1 MARRRHR
8 ARRRGPEARGSPTP
22 SSQREIIVNSTLTE
36 TRVGVLEQGTLVE
49 LLIDDSKNRSIA
61 GNIYKGRVLKILPG
75 MQAAFV
81 DIGLA
86 KDAFLYVRDIW
97 EEVEDFE
104 QLLALGEGNGDAPG
118 NGEPAPEGEPVDVA
132 VEEGEAN
139 GGAEGEE
146 GPRERPLRP
155 RRPRRPQA
163 SIEELIK
170 EGQEVLVQVAREPL
184 GTKGARITT
193 RITLPGRFLVYM
205 PTESHLGVSRKVEI
219 EAERA
224 RLRQIIEEI
233 NPQQEGVI
241 VRTAG
246 MGRSAAEIGA
256 DLEFLRTLWQKIRA
270 RGETATAP
278 ALVNREL
285 DLTFRIFRDLFGHE
299 VKRLVLDSPAEYER
313 CQEFADSLFPDLKNH
328 LHLYDE
334 DEPIFKSFGI
344 DKEIEKALR
353 RKVWLK
359 SGGTLVIEETE
370 ALVSVDINTGKYVG
384 KHDFDETILK
394 TNLEAAREVA
404 RQVRLRDLG
413 GIIIIDFIDMDRQEH
428 RDQVMAELN
437 AALKADRSPT
447 NVFLLSE
454 LGLVE
459 MTRKRVKQGLTK
471 ALSQTCDHCGGLGWV
486 RSTSSLAHQALREAE
501 WRMLRK
507 RLPRLKI
514 RGHPGVI
521 EYLREEEAE
530 AIEQLQQT
538 YGCEVTLLPEPSYT
552 SGKYALL
559 EG

>member
-1 MARRRHR
+1 MK
-8 ARRRGPEARGSPTP
+8 
-22 SSQREIIVNSTLTE
+22 REILVNSSLIE
-36 TRVGVLEQGTLVE
+36 TRVAVLEDGTLVE
-49 LLIDDSKNRSIA
+49 LLIDDSKHRSIA

-81 DIGLA
+81 DIGLS

-97 EEVEDFE
+97 EDVDDYER
-104 QLLALGEGNGDAPG
+104 LLAMGEENGNGA
-118 NGEPAPEGEPVDVA
+118 A
-132 VEEGEAN
+132 
-139 GGAEGEE
+139 GEE
-146 GPRERPLRP
+146 PPGEEREPESAEAAEDAAADGTEAEERPLRP
-155 RRPRRPQA
+155 RRSRRPQA

-170 EGQEVLVQVAREPL
+170 EGQELLVQVAREPL
-184 GTKGARITT
+184 GTKGARITS
-193 RITLPGRFLVYM
+193 RITLPGRYLVYM
-205 PTESHLGVSRKVEI
+205 PTEFHVGISRKVED

-233 NPQQEGVI
+233 NPQREGVI

-256 DLEFLRTLWQKIRA
+256 DLEFLRTLWRKIRA
-270 RGETATAP
+270 KAETATAP
-278 ALVNREL
+278 AVVNREL
-285 DLTFRIFRDLFGHE
+285 DLTFRLFRDLFGHD
-299 VKRLVLDSPAEYER
+299 VKRLVVDSPTEYER
-313 CQEFADSLFPDLKNH
+313 CLEFTESLFPDLKPH
-328 LHLYDE
+328 LFLYDE

-344 DKEIEKALR
+344 DREVEKALR

-413 GIIIIDFIDMDRQEH
+413 GIIIIDFIDMARQEH
-428 RDQVMAELN
+428 RDQVLAELKD
-437 AALKADRSPT
+437 ALKADRSPT
-447 NVFLLSE
+447 NVSLISE

-459 MTRKRVKQGLTK
+459 MTRKRVKQGLNK
-471 ALSQTCDHCGGLGWV
+471 ALSQTCEHCGGMGWV
-486 RSTSSLAHQALREAE
+486 RSTSSLAHQALREVE

-507 RLPRLKI
+507 RLPRIKI
-514 RGHPGVI
+514 RAHTALI
-521 EYLREEEAE
+521 DYLREEEAE

-538 YGCEVTLLPEPSYT
+538 YCGEVTLQPDASYT
-552 SGKYALL
+552 PGKYALL

>member
-1 MARRRHR
+1 MARRRR
-8 ARRRGPEARGSPTP
+8 RSRRRAAEPGSAP
-22 SSQREIIVNSTLTE
+22 SASRQREIIVNSTLTE
-36 TRVGVLEQGTLVE
+36 TRVGVLEEGTLVE

-97 EEVEDFE
+97 EEVEDYE
-104 QLLALGEGNGDAPG
+104 QLLAMGEGNGEEAAEGEPPAGDAEPAEAG
-118 NGEPAPEGEPVDVA
+118 NGEEEPREPAP
-132 VEEGEAN
+132 
-139 GGAEGEE
+139 
-146 GPRERPLRP
+146 RP
-155 RRPRRPQA
+155 RRARRPQA

-193 RITLPGRFLVYM
+193 RITLPGRYLVYM
-205 PTESHLGVSRKVEI
+205 PTESHVGISRKVES

-233 NPQQEGVI
+233 NPQREGVI

-256 DLEFLRTLWQKIRA
+256 DLEFLRTLGRKIRA

-285 DLTFRIFRDLFGHE
+285 DLTFRVFRDLFGHE
-299 VKRLVLDSPAEYER
+299 VKRLVVDSPTEYER
-313 CQEFADSLFPDLKNH
+313 CLEFAESLFPDLKHH
-328 LHLYDE
+328 LFLYDE
-334 DEPIFKSFGI
+334 DEPIFKTFGVE
-344 DKEIEKALR
+344 KEMEKALR

-359 SGGTLVIEETE
+359 SGGYLVIEETE

-413 GIIIIDFIDMDRQEH
+413 GIIIIDFIDMTKQEH

-437 AALKADRSPT
+437 DALKADRSPT
-447 NVFLLSE
+447 TVSLLSE

-471 ALSQTCDHCGGLGWV
+471 ALSQTCEHCGGLGWV

-507 RLPRLKI
+507 RLPRIKV
-514 RGHPGVI
+514 RGHPGLI
-521 EYLREEEAE
+521 DYLREEEAE

-538 YGCEVTLLPEPSYT
+538 YGCEVTLVPEPSYT
-552 SGKYALL
+552 SGKFALL

>member
-1 MARRRHR
+1 MK
-8 ARRRGPEARGSPTP
+8 
-22 SSQREIIVNSTLTE
+22 REILVNSSLIE
-36 TRVGVLEQGTLVE
+36 TRVAVVEDGTLVE

-81 DIGLA
+81 DIGLS

-97 EEVEDFE
+97 EDVDDYER
-104 QLLALGEGNGDAPG
+104 LLALGEENGNGA
-118 NGEPAPEGEPVDVA
+118 AR
-132 VEEGEAN
+132 
-139 GGAEGEE
+139 EGEE
-146 GPRERPLRP
+146 PPGEEREPEPTELTEEGVEAEEKPAAP
-155 RRPRRPQA
+155 RRSRRPQA

-170 EGQEVLVQVAREPL
+170 EGQELLVQVAREPL
-184 GTKGARITT
+184 GTKGARITS
-193 RITLPGRFLVYM
+193 RITLPGRYLVYM
-205 PTESHLGVSRKVEI
+205 PTESHVGISRKVES

-233 NPQQEGVI
+233 NPQREGVI

-256 DLEFLRTLWQKIRA
+256 DLEFLRTLWRKIRA
-270 RGETATAP
+270 KAETATAP
-278 ALVNREL
+278 AVVNREL
-285 DLTFRIFRDLFGHE
+285 DLTFRLFRDLFGHD
-299 VKRLVLDSPAEYER
+299 VKRLVVDSPTEYER
-313 CQEFADSLFPDLKNH
+313 CQEFADSLFPDLKHH
-328 LHLYDE
+328 LFLYDE

-344 DKEIEKALR
+344 DKEVEKALR

-394 TNLEAAREVA
+394 TNLEGAREVA

-413 GIIIIDFIDMDRQEH
+413 GIIIIDFIDMARQEH
-428 RDQVMAELN
+428 RDQVLAELKDS
-437 AALKADRSPT
+437 LKADRSPT
-447 NVFLLSE
+447 NVSLISE

-471 ALSQTCDHCGGLGWV
+471 ALSQVCEHCGGMGWV
-486 RSTSSLAHQALREAE
+486 RSTSSLAHQAMREVE

-507 RLPRLKI
+507 RLPRIKI
-514 RGHPGVI
+514 RAHPALI

-530 AIEQLQQT
+530 AIEQLQQS
-538 YGCEVTLLPEPSYT
+538 YGCEVALLPEASYT
-552 SGKYALL
+552 PGKYALL